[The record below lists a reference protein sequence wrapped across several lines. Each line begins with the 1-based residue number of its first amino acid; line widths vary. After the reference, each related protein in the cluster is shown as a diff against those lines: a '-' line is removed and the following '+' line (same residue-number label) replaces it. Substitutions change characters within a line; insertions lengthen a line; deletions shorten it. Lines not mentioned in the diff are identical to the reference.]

1 MDLRTGEV
9 QQLEIDGG
17 RFPVTITFRR
27 DGEVW
32 LGFDLRSEPANVTGS
47 VIYRNVAVGAGID
60 PERFTLA
67 LPKGAKTR
75 NIR

>member
-1 MDLRTGEV
+1 
-9 QQLEIDGG
+9 
-17 RFPVTITFRR
+17 
-27 DGEVW
+27 